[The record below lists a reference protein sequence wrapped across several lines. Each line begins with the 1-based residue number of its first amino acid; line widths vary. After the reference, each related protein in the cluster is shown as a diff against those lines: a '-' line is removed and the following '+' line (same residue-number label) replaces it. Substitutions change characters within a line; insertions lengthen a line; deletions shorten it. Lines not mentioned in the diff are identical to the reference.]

1 MCGIIG
7 YTGQLDAKKVI
18 IEGLK
23 ELEYRGYDSAGIALL
38 RETADKDAAHSLY
51 MMKEAGPVEVL
62 EKATEHDAVR
72 AFCGIG
78 HTRWATHGGVTDT
91 NAHPHTTG
99 RVTLIHNGIIEN
111 YRELINSYNLEDQLI
126 SETDS
131 EVALRVIDYYYQKYK
146 DAVKSIRKAVS
157 VLRGSY
163 SFCIMFAE
171 EPGKIYCIRNVSP
184 LVAASTEKGSFIA
197 SDLTAL
203 IPYTRDYFIL
213 PEDTLAILEK
223 DKISL
228 FDLSGHAVQPEML
241 HADWNIESVKKGGYP
256 HFMLKEINEQPE
268 ALHNTV
274 KPRLADGLPD
284 FTEEGIPDSLFAE
297 MREVCIVAC
306 GTANYAGMVGKS
318 IMEPILRVPVS
329 VNIASEF
336 RYDDPLVDEKT
347 LTIVISQ
354 SGETIDTLEAMKL
367 AQQKGSR
374 ALAIVNVKGST
385 IAREADYVL
394 YTHAG
399 PEISVASTKAYTV
412 QLAALYLI
420 ACRMAYARKVYDAEQ
435 CRTFMNEVLMVAPVI
450 TEVLKN
456 VVGMKHV
463 SEMMMKAKDAFYI
476 GRGLDYAFS
485 LEGALKLKEISYVHA
500 EAYPAGELKHGTI
513 ALIEKDT
520 PVVAIATQEKIYP
533 KTISNVREVKA
544 RGAFVTLITKKG
556 KTVDPEV
563 CDIHLEIPEIADEFT
578 VFPVAV
584 MLQLI
589 AYYTADGKGLDVDK
603 PRNLAKSVTVE

>member
-7 YTGQLDAKKVI
+7 YTGVLDAKKVI

-23 ELEYRGYDSAGIALL
+23 ELEYRGYDSAGMALV
-38 RETADKDAAHSLY
+38 RDEKAHEGELY
-51 MMKEAGPVEVL
+51 IMKEAGPVSVL
-62 EKATEHDAVR
+62 EACTKNDDVKSG
-72 AFCGIG
+72 CGIG
-78 HTRWATHGGVTDT
+78 HTRWATHGGVTDR

-111 YRELINSYNLEDQLI
+111 YRELVNRYDLEKKLI

-131 EVALRVIDYYYQKYK
+131 EVALRVIDYYYGETK
-146 DAVKSIRKAVS
+146 DPFDAIRKAVS
-157 VLRGSY
+157 VIEGSY
-163 SFCIMFAE
+163 SFCIMFSE
-171 EPGKIYCIRNVSP
+171 MPGKIYCIRNVSP
-184 LVAASTEKGSFIA
+184 LVAAHMEQGSIIA

-203 IPYTRDYFIL
+203 VKYTRDYFIL
-213 PEDTLAILEK
+213 PENTIAVLSAEALHLYDLAGAEVEP
-223 DKISL
+223 D
-228 FDLSGHAVQPEML
+228 MM
-241 HADWNIESVKKGGYP
+241 HADWDIESVKKGGYP
-256 HFMLKEINEQPE
+256 HFMLKEINEQPD
-268 ALHNTV
+268 ALNNTV
-274 KPRLADGLPD
+274 KPRLSGGLPD
-284 FTEEGIPDSLFAE
+284 FTEDKIPDELFEKAE
-297 MREVCIVAC
+297 EVCIVAC
-306 GTANYAGMVGKS
+306 GTASYAGMVGKS
-318 IMEPILRVPVS
+318 IMEPILRIPVS

-336 RYDDPLVDEKT
+336 RYENPLVDERT
-347 LTIVISQ
+347 LTIIISQ

-367 AQQKGSR
+367 AKKKGSKT
-374 ALAIVNVKGST
+374 LAIVNVKGST
-385 IAREADYVL
+385 IAREADHVL

-412 QLAALYLI
+412 QLASLYMI
-420 ACRMAYARKVYDAEQ
+420 ACRMAYARNVFDQAKAEA
-435 CRTFMNEVLMVAPVI
+435 FMKEVTGVVPAIREVLS
-450 TEVLKN
+450 N

-463 SEMMMKAKDAFYI
+463 SEKMLKAKDAFYI

-485 LEGALKLKEISYVHA
+485 LEGSLKLKEISYVHA

-520 PVVAIATQEKIYP
+520 PVVAIATQENIYL

-544 RGAFVTLITKKG
+544 RGAYVTLITKKG
-556 KTVDPEV
+556 KEVGKDV
-563 CDIHLEIPEIADEFT
+563 CDIHLEIPETEDAFT

-584 MLQLI
+584 ILQLI

>member
-7 YTGQLDAKKVI
+7 YTGTLDAKKVI
-18 IEGLK
+18 IDGLK
-23 ELEYRGYDSAGIALL
+23 ELEYRGYDSAGIALM
-38 RETADKDAAHSLY
+38 RKDQPEDPIY
-51 MMKEAGPVEVL
+51 IMKEAGPVSVL
-62 EKATEHDAVR
+62 EESTKGDEVASS
-72 AFCGIG
+72 CGIG
-78 HTRWATHGGVTDT
+78 HTRWATHGGVTDQ

-111 YRELINSYNLEDQLI
+111 YRELINSYNLEDSLI

-131 EVALRVIDYYYQKYK
+131 EVALRIIDYYYNKYQDPYRAIK
-146 DAVKSIRKAVS
+146 KSVGII
-157 VLRGSY
+157 RGSY
-163 SFCIMFAE
+163 SFCILFSDI
-171 EPGKIYCIRNVSP
+171 PGKIFCIRNVSP
-184 LVAASTEKGSFIA
+184 LVAGASEKGSLIA

-203 IPYTRDYFIL
+203 LPYTRDYFVL
-213 PEDTLAILEK
+213 PEHTIAVLDPEGITLQDLEENE
-223 DKISL
+223 
-228 FDLSGHAVQPEML
+228 VQPEML
-241 HADWNIESVKKGGYP
+241 HADWDVESVKKGGYP

-268 ALHNTV
+268 AMHNTL
-274 KPRLADGLPD
+274 KPRLQDGLPD
-284 FTEEGIPDSLFAE
+284 FSEEGIPDSLFQDC
-297 MREVCIVAC
+297 REVCIIAC

-318 IMEPILRVPVS
+318 IMELILRIPVS
-329 VNIASEF
+329 VHIASEF
-336 RYDDPLVDEKT
+336 RYEDPLIDDKT
-347 LTIVISQ
+347 LCIVISQ
-354 SGETIDTLEAMKL
+354 SGETIDTLEGMKL
-367 AQQKGSR
+367 AMKKGARTIS
-374 ALAIVNVKGST
+374 IVNVKGST
-385 IAREADYVL
+385 IARESDYVL

-412 QLAALYLI
+412 QLAALYLL
-420 ACRMAYARKVYDAEQ
+420 ACRMAYVRGVYDKEQ
-435 CRTFMNEVLMVAPVI
+435 ASAFMNEVLMVVPVI

-456 VVGMKHV
+456 IVGMKHV
-463 SEMMMKAKDAFYI
+463 SEKMMKAKDAFYI
-476 GRGLDYAFS
+476 GRSLDYAFS

-520 PVVAIATQEKIYP
+520 PVVAIATQEKIYE

-556 KTVDPEV
+556 KEVGPEV
-563 CDIHLEIPEIADEFT
+563 CDIHLEIPDIADQFT

>member
-7 YTGQLDAKKVI
+7 YTGVLDAKKVI

-23 ELEYRGYDSAGIALL
+23 ELEYRGYDSAGMALV
-38 RETADKDAAHSLY
+38 RDEKDHAGELY
-51 MMKEAGPVEVL
+51 IMKEAGPVSVL
-62 EKATEHDAVR
+62 EESTRNDEIKSG
-72 AFCGIG
+72 CGIG
-78 HTRWATHGGVTDT
+78 HTRWATHGGVTDC

-111 YRELINSYNLEDQLI
+111 YRELVNRYGLQDQLI

-131 EVALRVIDYYYQKYK
+131 EVALRVIDYYYGETK
-146 DAVKSIRKAVS
+146 DPFEAIKKAVS
-157 VLRGSY
+157 VIEGSY
-163 SFCIMFAE
+163 SFCIMFAKI
-171 EPGKIYCIRNVSP
+171 PGKIFCIRNVSP
-184 LVAASTEKGSFIA
+184 LVAAHMDKGSIIA

-203 IPYTRDYFIL
+203 VKYTRDYFIL
-213 PEDTLAILEK
+213 PENTIAV
-223 DKISL
+223 
-228 FDLSGHAVQPEML
+228 LSPEGIRLYELNGNETAPEML
-241 HADWNIESVKKGGYP
+241 HADWDIESVKKGGYP
-256 HFMLKEINEQPE
+256 HFMLKEINEQPD
-268 ALHNTV
+268 ALNNTV
-274 KPRLADGLPD
+274 KPRLSEGLPD
-284 FTEEGIPDSLFAE
+284 FSEDGIPDSLFTE
-297 MREVCIVAC
+297 MKEVCIVAC

-318 IMEPILRVPVS
+318 IMEPILRIPVS

-336 RYDDPLVDEKT
+336 RYDDPLVDDKT
-347 LTIVISQ
+347 LTIIISQ

-367 AQQKGSR
+367 AMKKGSKT
-374 ALAIVNVKGST
+374 LAIVNVKGST
-385 IAREADYVL
+385 IAREADHVL

-412 QLAALYLI
+412 QLAALYMI
-420 ACRMAYARKVYDAEQ
+420 ACRMAYARKIFDRAAAEA
-435 CRTFMNEVLMVAPVI
+435 FMKEVTGVVPAIEEVLS
-450 TEVLKN
+450 N

-463 SEMMMKAKDAFYI
+463 SEKMLKAKDAFYI

-485 LEGALKLKEISYVHA
+485 LEGSLKLKEISYIHA

-520 PVVAIATQEKIYP
+520 PVVAIATQENIYA

-544 RGAFVTLITKKG
+544 RGAYVTLITKKG
-556 KTVDPEV
+556 KEV
-563 CDIHLEIPEIADEFT
+563 GSDICDIHLEIPEIDDRFT